1 VIPKSL
7 EAFRE
12 SLKAQNP
19 PGEWPAPLRS
29 LWYIALGDWEASHD
43 IAQDLDTQM
52 GNWIH
57 AHLHRREG
65 DRWNAG
71 YWYDR
76 AGKEYPKNSLE
87 EELEVLV
94 RANL

>member
-1 VIPKSL
+1 VIPQSL
-7 EAFRE
+7 GAFKE

-19 PGEWPAPLRS
+19 PREWPAALRS
-29 LWYIALGDWEASHD
+29 LWYIALGDWEASHA
-43 IAQDLDTQM
+43 IAQDLETQM
-52 GNWIH
+52 GSWIH

-71 YWYDR
+71 YWYNR
-76 AGKEYPKNSLE
+76 AGKEYPQYSLE
-87 EELEVLV
+87 EELEILV